1 MHQRLFQFVCF
12 VVALSMSGSA
22 CVAQIRGHETDAA
35 PQHLKPRTPID
46 PAGPD
51 APQTLGDVVVGT
63 SSEAEPGGEN
73 RRRVE
78 MTFDVDQYLAGC
90 LLAANE
96 GEIAICEMAANRAQ
110 TSEVKKLAQQ
120 MVEEHRSL
128 SRQLQPLAGSGARTA
143 AARMAAGENLS
154 GPDAGGHTD
163 KMTDVV
169 PQRPTGAEGNRVGV
183 SPKPASHSEDAA
195 DAEAS
200 LRPTDQ
206 SLNQLA
212 DADRRIHEAIAKRLR
227 GELEQEPAEQFDVAF
242 LNAQA
247 VTHIEMIG
255 ASEVI
260 EQQSPG
266 RLGQIAQ
273 QANAL
278 AEGQLK
284 QVKKLLSE
292 RAGRGADQIA
302 QPEDHK

>member
-1 MHQRLFQFVCF
+1 MSQRLFRFVCI

-22 CVAQIRGHETDAA
+22 FAQIRGHETDAA

-63 SSEAEPGGEN
+63 SSEAESGG
-73 RRRVE
+73 RIRPRVE
-78 MTFDVDQYLAGC
+78 TAIDVDQFLAGC

-96 GEIAICEMAANRAQ
+96 GEIVICEMAANRAQ

-120 MVEEHRSL
+120 MAEEHRPL
-128 SRQLQPLAGSGARTA
+128 SRQLQPLAGADTPTA
-143 AARMAAGENLS
+143 AARMSTGNLS

-169 PQRPTGAEGNRVGV
+169 PQRPKGAEGNRVGI
-183 SPKPASHSEDAA
+183 SPQPASQSEVAA
-195 DAEAS
+195 EAEAS
-200 LRPTDQ
+200 LRPTDP

-212 DADRRIHEAIAKRLR
+212 DADRRIHEAITKRLR
-227 GELEQEPAEQFDVAF
+227 SELEQQPAEQFDAAF

-247 VTHIEMIG
+247 VAHVEMIG

-260 EQQSPG
+260 QQQSPG

-278 AEGQLK
+278 AEGHLK
-284 QVKKLLSE
+284 QVKELLSE
-292 RAGRGADQIA
+292 RDR
-302 QPEDHK
+302 KSVV